1 MLNKVWIK
9 DNDTAW
15 ELVDVLAVGIE
26 ENENEKTLSVNAP
39 LPAEGGGAGRLRTT
53 VSVLK
58 KDTMPYDISHSMEAE
73 NLHDLCMFNELHE
86 GPLIDGLHR
95 RYKKDLIYT
104 NIGNNLLISI
114 NPCKPLDCYN
124 TITPYLNNNI
134 VPTQT
139 HLQTADKPQP
149 HIFSIANHALIEMKN
164 NKALHATS
172 VNQSIMVCGES
183 GSGKTEAS
191 KYALQF
197 LLEADKLNQE
207 RINDNNNTI
216 QNLTTTMN
224 NLTTSTTTPTST
236 TSSNIHTLSSVLLP
250 TSTILE
256 AFGHARTKHNHN
268 SSRYGKYTK
277 LQYSSDH
284 RLISA
289 YTETFLLEKTRVVSV
304 SESESNFH
312 VFYMLLNEK
321 SEASKYQLESIA
333 DYKILN
339 NTSNNTTTTSS
350 RSNNNINSKERM
362 DLTTLTS
369 ALQGIGL
376 EVLEIREIWS
386 LLAVLLHLGN
396 IECRSIVDSSKPLV
410 DDNYENVELISP
422 TIKLSDLTTYL
433 GRYYYTIYCCLYT
446 MYCIAHMVSAILYYT
461 YYIDILHYTHSL
473 IYIYHN
479 IHIP

>member
-15 ELVDVLAVGIE
+15 ELVDVLAVGNE

-58 KDTMPYDISHSMEAE
+58 KETMPYDISHSMEAE

-164 NKALHATS
+164 NKAQHTTS

-197 LLEADKLNQE
+197 LLEADMLNQE
-207 RINDNNNTI
+207 RINNNNNTI

-224 NLTTSTTTPTST
+224 NLTTSTATPTST

-321 SEASKYQLESIA
+321 SEASKYQLESIL

-339 NTSNNTTTTSS
+339 NTSNTTATTSS
-350 RSNNNINSKERM
+350 TSSTSNININNKERM

-433 GRYYYTIYCCLYT
+433 GRYYYTTILYT
-446 MYCIAHMVSAILYYT
+446 NYYILYY
-461 YYIDILHYTHSL
+461 I
-473 IYIYHN
+473 IY
-479 IHIP
+479 